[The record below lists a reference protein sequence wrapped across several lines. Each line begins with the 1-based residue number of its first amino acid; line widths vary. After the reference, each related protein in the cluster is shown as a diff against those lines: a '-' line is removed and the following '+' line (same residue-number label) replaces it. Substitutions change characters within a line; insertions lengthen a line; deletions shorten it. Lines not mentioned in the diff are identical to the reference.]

1 MRRLRLREQAQAGIA
16 PRACRRVSVEMF
28 VRSAGSGVPEMVFVH
43 GFTCDHTDW
52 AVQVAEFGTT
62 QAVVA
67 CDLRG
72 HGQTPGD
79 PADCSIETLGADVA
93 QLVVQRDLKE
103 AILVG
108 HSLGCRVVLEAYGG
122 AADRIAGVVLIDG
135 SRLGVGDPAQAEES
149 IRAAID
155 FVGFP
160 AFGEALVKGM
170 FFRPSTDATRIVGR
184 AKRLP
189 GEIGAALFPSMAR
202 WDAARMDAAL
212 DAIRAPLMVVQSTT
226 LNIDRKRVPMK
237 EGETTPWLDL
247 VRRHVPTARIE
258 VIAGVGH
265 FPQIEVPA
273 RVNALLA
280 DFVGSLAEF

>member
-1 MRRLRLREQAQAGIA
+1 
-16 PRACRRVSVEMF
+16 MF
-28 VRSAGSGVPEMVFVH
+28 VRCAGSGMPELVLVH
-43 GFTCDHTDW
+43 GFACDHTDW
-52 AVQVAEFGTT
+52 AAQVAEFGGT
-62 QAVVA
+62 QAVLA

-93 QLVVQRDLKE
+93 QLVMQRDLKE

-108 HSLGCRVVLEAYGG
+108 HSLGCRVVLEAYGR
-122 AADRIAGVVLIDG
+122 ASDRVAGVVLIDG
-135 SRLGVGDPAQAEES
+135 SRLGVGDPAQAEEAM
-149 IRAAID
+149 RAAID

-160 AFGEALVKGM
+160 AFADALFKGM
-170 FFRPSTDATRIVGR
+170 FFRPGPDATRIVGR

-189 GEIGAALFPSMAR
+189 GAIGTALFPRMAR

-212 DAIRAPLMVVQSTT
+212 DAMRVPLMVIQSTT
-226 LNIDRKRVPMK
+226 LNLDRKRVPMK

-247 VRRHVPTARIE
+247 VRKRVPTARIE

-265 FPQIEVPA
+265 FPQIEVPG

>member
-1 MRRLRLREQAQAGIA
+1 
-16 PRACRRVSVEMF
+16 MF
-28 VRSAGSGVPEMVFVH
+28 VRSAGSGMPEMVLVH
-43 GFTCDHTDW
+43 GFGCDHTDW
-52 AVQVAEFGTT
+52 AAQIAEFGGT
-62 QAVVA
+62 QAVLA

-72 HGQTPGD
+72 HGETPGGD

-93 QLVVQRDLKE
+93 RLVVQRGLKE

-135 SRLGVGDPAQAEES
+135 SRLGVGDPAQAEEAM
-149 IRAAID
+149 RAAID

-160 AFGEALVKGM
+160 AFADALFKGM
-170 FFRPSTDATRIVGR
+170 FFRPGPDAARIVGR
-184 AKRLP
+184 AKRLRS
-189 GEIGAALFPSMAR
+189 EIGAALFPRMAR

-212 DAIRAPLMVVQSTT
+212 DAIRVPLMVIQSTT
-226 LNIDRKRVPMK
+226 MNADRKRVPMK
-237 EGETTPWLDL
+237 AGETTPWLDL
-247 VRRHVPTARIE
+247 VRKRVPTARIE

-273 RVNALLA
+273 RVNTLLA

>member
-1 MRRLRLREQAQAGIA
+1 
-16 PRACRRVSVEMF
+16 MF
-28 VRSAGSGVPEMVFVH
+28 VRSAGSGMPEMVLVH
-43 GFTCDHTDW
+43 GFACDHTDW
-52 AVQVAEFGTT
+52 TAQIAEFGAT
-62 QAVVA
+62 QAVLA

-72 HGQTPGD
+72 HGRTPGD

-93 QLVVQRDLKE
+93 RLVAQRGLKE

-122 AADRIAGVVLIDG
+122 APDRIAGVVLIDG
-135 SRLGVGDPAQAEES
+135 SRLGVGDPAQAEEA

-160 AFGEALVKGM
+160 AFADALFKGM
-170 FFRPSTDATRIVGR
+170 FFRPGPDATRIVGR
-184 AKRLP
+184 VKRLS
-189 GEIGAALFPSMAR
+189 GEIGAALFPRMAR

-212 DAIRAPLMVVQSTT
+212 DAMRVPLMVVQSTT
-226 LNIDRKRVPMK
+226 LNADRKR
-237 EGETTPWLDL
+237 
-247 VRRHVPTARIE
+247 VPTARIE
-258 VIAGVGH
+258 VIADVGH

>member
-1 MRRLRLREQAQAGIA
+1 
-16 PRACRRVSVEMF
+16 MF
-28 VRSAGSGVPEMVFVH
+28 VKSAGSGVPEMVFVH
-43 GFTCDHTDW
+43 GFACDHTDW
-52 AVQVAEFGTT
+52 AAQMAEFAGT
-62 QAVVA
+62 QAVLA

-72 HGQTPGD
+72 HGETPGD

-93 QLVVQRDLKE
+93 RLVRSRDLKE

-108 HSLGCRVVLEAYGG
+108 HSMGCRVVLEAYRGVPE
-122 AADRIAGVVLIDG
+122 RVAGLVLIDG
-135 SRLGVGDPAQAEES
+135 SRMGTGDPAQAED
-149 IRAAID
+149 AMHTAID

-160 AFGEALVKGM
+160 AFADALFKGM

-189 GEIGAALFPSMAR
+189 GPIGAALFPRMAR
-202 WDAARMDAAL
+202 WDAAHLEATL
-212 DAIRAPLMVVQSTT
+212 DAIRVPLMVVQSTT
-226 LNIDRKRVPMK
+226 LSPDRKRVMLR

-247 VRRHVPTARIE
+247 VRRRVPGVRIE
-258 VIAGVGH
+258 VIAGSSH
-265 FPQIEVPA
+265 FPQIDAPA

>member
-1 MRRLRLREQAQAGIA
+1 
-16 PRACRRVSVEMF
+16 MF

-43 GFTCDHTDW
+43 GFACDHSDW
-52 AVQVAEFGTT
+52 AAQVAEFSTA
-62 QAVVA
+62 QAVLA

-93 QLVVQRDLKE
+93 RLLAGRDLKE

-108 HSLGCRVVLEAYGG
+108 HSMGCRVVLEAYRG
-122 AADRIAGVVLIDG
+122 APERVAGLVLIDG
-135 SRLGVGDPAQAEES
+135 SRMGTGDPAQAEEAM
-149 IRAAID
+149 RAAID

-160 AFGEALVKGM
+160 AFADALFTQM
-170 FFRPSTDATRIVGR
+170 FFRPSADATRIVGR

-189 GEIGAALFPSMAR
+189 AAIGAALFPRMAR
-202 WDAARMDAAL
+202 WDAANLDAAL
-212 DAIRAPLMVVQSTT
+212 DAIRVPLMVIQSTT
-226 LNIDRKRVPMK
+226 LNADRKRVPLK
-237 EGETTPWLDL
+237 QGEATPWLDL
-247 VRRHVPTARIE
+247 VRRRVPGARIE
-258 VIAGVGH
+258 VIAGSGH
-265 FPQIEVPA
+265 FPQIDAPA

>member
-1 MRRLRLREQAQAGIA
+1 
-16 PRACRRVSVEMF
+16 MF
-28 VRSAGSGVPEMVFVH
+28 VQSAGSGVPEMVLVH
-43 GFTCDHTDW
+43 GFACDHTDW
-52 AVQVAEFGTT
+52 TAQIAEFGAT
-62 QAVVA
+62 QAVLA

-72 HGQTPGD
+72 HGRTPGD

-93 QLVVQRDLKE
+93 RLVAQRGLKE

-122 AADRIAGVVLIDG
+122 APDRIAGVVLIDG
-135 SRLGVGDPAQAEES
+135 SRLGVGDPAQAEEA

-160 AFGEALVKGM
+160 AFADALFKGM
-170 FFRPSTDATRIVGR
+170 FFRPGPDATRIVGR

-189 GEIGAALFPSMAR
+189 GEIGAALFPRMAR

-212 DAIRAPLMVVQSTT
+212 DAMRVPLMVIQSTT
-226 LNIDRKRVPMK
+226 LNADRKRVPLK

-247 VRRHVPTARIE
+247 VRKRVPTARIE